1 MHPAAVSDPVTA
13 VLASLPSHSAV
24 LDGDGTIVAVSR
36 AWQTFC
42 AANGGRQDDCGV
54 GANYLA
60 ACTSASG
67 EERDEALEVAA
78 GIRHVLAGRTQHFTM
93 DYQCSSPQE
102 QRWFQVTVCPLVGA
116 SGVPR
121 GGALVCHVDIT
132 SRHLDGVALVHQATH
147 DALTGL
153 PDRPLLLRELRRTVV
168 RGQVDG
174 APVAVL
180 HLDLDGF
187 LAIDDSLGHGAGD
200 VLLRATADRLRA
212 VVRPGDHLSRVGRDE
227 FVAIL
232 PHTGVA
238 GARRL
243 ARRVAA
249 AVRQPVELDG
259 LSIAV
264 TVSMG
269 IAADDSSS
277 ASAED
282 LLADAESAMRLAKQ
296 RGRARTEV
304 VVGQVR
310 AGTEQRAAVQSQV
323 QRALDAGDLQ
333 LFRQPVVS
341 LLDGSTVAAEAVLRW
356 FTSDGRLHGADGLLD
371 LTAHAQLAR
380 TVTRSVLASATRAV
394 AGTRSTIS
402 VDVGLPDLRAPDLVD
417 DVARALERSGCRP
430 AALTIE
436 VSEATVADD
445 PHRAHRAMAALRS
458 LGVRVALDDF
468 GSGATSLALLATLPL
483 DEVKLDSG
491 LTRSCGRPGT
501 RAVVRAVVG
510 MAGDLGLD
518 LVATGVQTRDEQE
531 TFLELGLALG
541 QGWRLGPPEPWTSVV
556 REGGP
561 APQPPSRNAG

>member
-1 MHPAAVSDPVTA
+1 MA
-13 VLASLPSHSAV
+13 VLPSLPSHSAV

-36 AWQTFC
+36 AWRSFC
-42 AANGGRQDDCGV
+42 ETNSGRQDDCGV

-60 ACTSASG
+60 TCTSATG
-67 EERDEALEVAA
+67 EERDEALQVAA
-78 GIRHVLAGRTQHFTM
+78 GIRHVLAGRSQHFTM
-93 DYQCSSPQE
+93 DYDCSSPQQ

-116 SGVPR
+116 SGVPQ
-121 GGALVCHVDIT
+121 GGALVCHVDVT
-132 SRHLDGVALVHQATH
+132 SRHLDGVALVHDATH

-153 PDRPLLLRELRRTVV
+153 PDRPLLLAELRRTVV

-187 LAIDDSLGHGAGD
+187 LAIEDSLGHGAGD
-200 VLLRATADRLRA
+200 VLLRATADRLRS

-259 LSIAV
+259 LSVAV
-264 TVSMG
+264 TVSIG
-269 IAADDSSS
+269 IAAGDSSS
-277 ASAED
+277 ATAEE
-282 LLADAESAMRLAKQ
+282 LLADAGSAMRLAKQ

-304 VVGQVR
+304 VVGEVR
-310 AGTEQRAAVQSQV
+310 ARTEQRSAAESQL
-323 QRALDAGDLQ
+323 QRAFDAGDLQ

-341 LLDGSTVAAEAVLRW
+341 MLDGSTVAAEVVLRW
-356 FTSDGRLHGADGLLD
+356 FTSDGRLHGTDGLFD
-371 LTAHAQLAR
+371 LTTTHARLAR
-380 TVTRSVLASATRAV
+380 TVTRSVLGSVTLAM
-394 AGTRSTIS
+394 AGTPSTIS
-402 VDVGLPDLRAPDLVD
+402 LDLSLPDLRAPDLLE
-417 DVARALERSGCRP
+417 DVAGALERSGCRP

-445 PHRAHRAMAALRS
+445 PHRAHRTMAALRS

-468 GSGATSLALLATLPL
+468 GSGGTSLALLASLPL
-483 DEVKLDSG
+483 EEVKLDGG
-491 LTRSCGRPGT
+491 LTRSSDRPGT
-501 RAVVRAVVG
+501 RALVRAVVG
-510 MAGDLGLD
+510 MAGDLGLA
-518 LVATGVQTRDEQE
+518 LVATGVQTREEQE
-531 TFLELGLALG
+531 TLMELGLTLG

-556 REGGP
+556 GEDGP
-561 APQPPSRNAG
+561 APQPPSLNAG